1 MTTGNHIGCLLIH
14 GFTSSPTE
22 MAGLATFLK
31 SKGYGVRLTRL
42 PGHGSDPN
50 DLLSVTYRDWLQCV
64 ENDFAAVCAV
74 SDQQFVIGLSLGGAL
89 ALHLAARRHFAGVVA
104 LAPALKIPNWKV
116 ALARLLAPLKT
127 TRLKKAGPDVRDPA
141 GKLLLDSYSSY
152 PIAALQQVFRLQR
165 FVRAELADIQLPL
178 LVIHSK
184 QDHTVPFGNVDYLLK
199 QVRSQAVEVL
209 ALEES
214 YHVLT
219 VDVERDL
226 VFARVAAFLERKT
239 ECAIA

>member
-1 MTTGNHIGCLLIH
+1 MTNGNHIGCLLIH

-22 MAGLATFLK
+22 MAGLATFLEA
-31 SKGYGVRLTRL
+31 KGYGVQLSRL
-42 PGHGSDPN
+42 PGHGSDPDN
-50 DLLSVTYRDWLQCV
+50 LLSVTYRDWLQCV
-64 ENDFAAVCAV
+64 ENDFAALRAV

-89 ALHLAARRHFAGVVA
+89 ALHLAARRRFAGVVA

-127 TRLKKAGPDVRDPA
+127 TYLKKAGPDVRGPA

-152 PIAALQQVFRLQR
+152 PIAALLQVFQLQR
-165 FVRAELADIQLPL
+165 LVRAELAEIEMPL

-184 QDHTVPFGNVDYLLK
+184 QDHTVPFRNVDYLLK
-199 QVRSQAVEVL
+199 QVRSQEVEVL

-219 VDVERDL
+219 VDVEHER
-226 VFARVAAFLERKT
+226 VFARVAAFLERIS
-239 ECAIA
+239 ECAIV